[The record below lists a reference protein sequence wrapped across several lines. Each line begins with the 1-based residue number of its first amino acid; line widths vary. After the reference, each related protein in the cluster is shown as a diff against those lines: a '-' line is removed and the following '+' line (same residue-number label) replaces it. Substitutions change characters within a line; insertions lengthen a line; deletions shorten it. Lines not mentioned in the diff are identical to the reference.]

1 METIITEGSAT
12 NVVTKF
18 NSGVLDNAKPERKFK
33 VKSMVLV
40 ELECLSDSSQVSEA
54 TESVMRSLSFVQ
66 NPYISK
72 IECEVLPLTVEAA

>member
-1 METIITEGSAT
+1 MESITTEGAT

-18 NSGVLDNAKPERKFK
+18 NSGVLDNRKPEKRFK

-40 ELECLSDSSQVSEA
+40 ELECLSDASQVSEA